1 MARETW
7 AVGDGCQGHLANP
20 NQRKSWQKSE
30 GRGRR
35 PEDAREALV
44 SSTQELQGLRGC
56 AEEAGEGTTEEQT
69 AGTAQANDLGSETVG
84 GGQGS
89 VPKQHMAST
98 FCQSA

>member
-1 MARETW
+1 MARETR
-7 AVGDGCQGHLANP
+7 AVRNGHQGHPANP

-44 SSTQELQGLRGC
+44 SSTQEFQGLRGC
-56 AEEAGEGTTEEQT
+56 AGEAGEGTTEQQA
-69 AGTAQANDLGSETVG
+69 AGTAQANDLGSKTVG

-89 VPKQHMAST
+89 VPKQHTAST